1 MLIGYGIAIY
11 TLLFSRVDN
20 VGDAG
25 TSSSSSHLA
34 LWGIAAQLLVMAVRA
49 LVERVVADRD
59 IASQMLTIVELIG
72 DGVSVL
78 LFALSTLGAMT
89 NLASEV

>member
-1 MLIGYGIAIY
+1 MLIGYGIVIY
-11 TLLFSRVDN
+11 VLLFSRVDN

-25 TSSSSSHLA
+25 TRSSSSHLA

-59 IASQMLTIVELIG
+59 IANQMLTIVELIG

-78 LFALSTLGAMT
+78 LFALSTLGAVT

>member
-11 TLLFSRVDN
+11 ALLFSRADN
-20 VGDAG
+20 PAFAG
-25 TSSSSSHLA
+25 AGSSALHLA

-59 IASQMLTIVELIG
+59 IANQMLTIVELIG

-78 LFALSTLGAMT
+78 LFALSTLGAVT